1 MFVHCTYMIYINACD
16 GHRTFFGADG
26 FLHPLGP
33 PRGWGTRIRG
43 GFGSGEMLRG
53 DWGIYKGK
61 GGDKEW
67 AKSSTAALSSSS
79 TFLESQVSLTQIKK
93 Y

>member
-43 GFGSGEMLRG
+43 GFGSGEYIRG
-53 DWGIYKGK
+53 REGT
-61 GGDKEW
+61 
-67 AKSSTAALSSSS
+67 KSGQKVPLLHFPPPPHFWNLK
-79 TFLESQVSLTQIKK
+79 FL
-93 Y
+93 